1 MLAFLSSISIKENSQ
16 FSIVIFYTLPK
27 LINSS
32 WTLGQF
38 VQWNGQLDT
47 HIEHLKAII
56 KHSRY
61 THKLM
66 QVANMGYFDEN
77 LMCYYGP

>member
-1 MLAFLSSISIKENSQ
+1 MS
-16 FSIVIFYTLPK
+16 
-27 LINSS
+27 
-32 WTLGQF
+32 
-38 VQWNGQLDT
+38 NGQLDT

-77 LMCYYGP
+77 GALDSMVSSKKTELSKIPCGLSQCKTPTTIAYSVA